1 MAMERVTD
9 VDDPRIALYRDLPR
23 SNLTRPS
30 GLFIAE
36 GGLVVAR
43 LLASRFEIASV
54 LLDERCVEEFGP
66 RLPSQVPI
74 YVVPHEKI
82 SQIVGFKFHRGILAC
97 GRRLPSPSL
106 ADVLSLEAPHLTV
119 VVAVD
124 VNDPENM
131 GAIVRTSAAL
141 GVDLLLASHR
151 CADPFS
157 RRVLRTSMGA
167 VFRLPLRVTQ
177 ELSSDLALLRERYG
191 VELTATVLD
200 ERAEPL
206 KMARR
211 SPRFGLLL
219 GNEGHGLP
227 EAIVAQCNRR
237 VTIPMASG
245 VDSLNVAV
253 AAGIVLY
260 HFLHAEP

>member
-1 MAMERVTD
+1 MRIERISD
-9 VDDPRIALYRDLPR
+9 VDDPRIAIYRDLPR

-36 GGLVVAR
+36 GGLVVER
-43 LLASRFEIASV
+43 LLASSYELASV
-54 LLDERCVEEFGP
+54 LLDERCETEWIT
-66 RLPSQVPI
+66 RLPLDVPI
-74 YVVPHEKI
+74 YVVPHENV

-97 GRRLPSPSL
+97 GRRRPSPRL
-106 ADVLSLEAPHLTV
+106 ADLLRPEAERITA

-124 VNDPENM
+124 VNDPENL
-131 GAIVRTSAAL
+131 GAILRTSAAL
-141 GVDLLLASHR
+141 GVDLLLVSPR

-157 RRVLRTSMGA
+157 RRVLRTSMGS
-167 VFRLPLRVTQ
+167 VFKLPLRI
-177 ELSSDLALLRERYG
+177 SDDMAGDLAALRSEYRL
-191 VELTATVLD
+191 ELTAAVLD
-200 ERAEPL
+200 DHAEPL
-206 KMARR
+206 RMARR
-211 SPRFGLLL
+211 SPRFGLLV

-227 EAIVAQCNRR
+227 APIVAQCDRR

-260 HFLHAEP
+260 HFLHAES